1 MSRTAQR
8 LAAKVAALIVVIV
21 IAGGIAFS
29 LLHHPASAASDVTT
43 TSSHHELTSI
53 SYPGVNGVNALV
65 LLKRHAT
72 VTTKHYSFGDMV
84 ISIDGVVGNGPKYWT
99 LYVNGKEATVGASDL
114 ITTSKEKITWKL
126 Q

>member
-1 MSRTAQR
+1 MGRTAQR
-8 LAAKVAALIVVIV
+8 LTAKIAALIVVIV
-21 IAGGIAFS
+21 IAGGVAFA
-29 LLHHPASAASDVTT
+29 LLHHATTATNDVSTT
-43 TSSHHELTSI
+43 TSHHELSSI

-72 VTTKHYSFGDMV
+72 VTVKHYSFGDMV
-84 ISIDGVVGNGPKYWT
+84 ISIDGVAGNGPKYWT

-114 ITTSKEKITWKL
+114 ITTSKETITWKL